1 MKKKLYVASAV
12 QAALL
17 KKVLIPHMATGF
29 WKEHRPADH
38 ATQWED
44 VEIIVTENAKL
55 GAVDFVVPRLY
66 NFVNPEFIKPNEDIL
81 VEAAQSAKAGSNFR
95 SVKKEL
101 IELSRIVGGRL
112 TDKNSIPTKANRG
125 NNKSG
130 TVQETVTKAKTAV
143 KKAATSVKKTVTKSK
158 EPGTVTTQKTGDT
171 TVRRAAVTRAK
182 PEPEVEAAAAA
193 PTATEQPA
201 E

>member
-1 MKKKLYVASAV
+1 MKKKLFVASSV

-17 KKVLIPHMATGF
+17 KNVLIPQMAHGF

-38 ATQWED
+38 AAQWAD
-44 VEIIVTENAKL
+44 VEIIVTEDEKL
-55 GAVDFVVPRLY
+55 GPVDFVIPRLY
-66 NFVNPEFIKPNEDIL
+66 NFVNPDFIKPNEALL

-112 TDKNSIPTKANRG
+112 TNKNSIPTKAHRG
-125 NNKSG
+125 NNKTG

-143 KKAATSVKKTVTKSK
+143 KKAANGVKKTVTKIK
-158 EPGTVTTQKTGDT
+158 DPNNITVTRSANGATIRRVAVKHADPELEQAPA
-171 TVRRAAVTRAK
+171 TVDNA
-182 PEPEVEAAAAA
+182 
-193 PTATEQPA
+193 TAE
-201 E
+201 